1 MINFWDV
8 PCTRSDGQPI
18 THYSDVLAQARD
30 CFIQRLDAA
39 ISAADYGFAAIQDLP
54 QGIAVS
60 GDLALVML
68 NPADKRYG
76 VLGFRRD
83 GLVGDYWIP
92 PRLMK

>member
-8 PCTRSDGQPI
+8 PCTRSDGRPT

-60 GDLALVML
+60 GDSTACRGRT
-68 NPADKRYG
+68 AEQAGRAC
-76 VLGFRRD
+76 R
-83 GLVGDYWIP
+83 
-92 PRLMK
+92 